1 MKTSQKLTQFVRNR
15 NFASSE
21 TKISKRSFSF
31 FFCKKF
37 QELIAVLVAGLFSE
51 FVLVTGYQSYSQRQ
65 SIVFKLA
72 GQFLDLVVRRHLPS
86 SATNDA
92 IACKR
97 KKKGI
102 VEHMKNEAK

>member
-1 MKTSQKLTQFVRNR
+1 M
-15 NFASSE
+15 
-21 TKISKRSFSF
+21 
-31 FFCKKF
+31 
-37 QELIAVLVAGLFSE
+37 AGLFSE
-51 FVLVTGYQSYSQRQ
+51 FMLVTGYQSDSQRQ

-86 SATNDA
+86 SGTNNA

-97 KKKGI
+97 KEKGI